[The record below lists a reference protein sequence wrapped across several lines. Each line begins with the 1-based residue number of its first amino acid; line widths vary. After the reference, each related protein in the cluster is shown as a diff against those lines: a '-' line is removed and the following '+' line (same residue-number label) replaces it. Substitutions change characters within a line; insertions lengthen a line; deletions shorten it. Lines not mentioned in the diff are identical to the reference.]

1 MKKISIIIPVYNNFE
16 LTLQCINSIK
26 KHCRE
31 DFYEIIVSD
40 DNSIDDTKKFFESQD
55 EIKYI
60 RNKENRGFSFTCNRG
75 AEVARGKYL
84 LFLNNDTLLIDDIL
98 TKFLKTFEKHPEV
111 GIIGA
116 KLLYPDNTIQHAGVI
131 IYPDKKLDHFLRY
144 FPSDYPAANKIRE
157 LDIVTGACFGVKK
170 DLFFKLG
177 KFNEKFFNGFEDVD
191 FCIRARVNG
200 YKILYNPEITLY
212 HLEEK
217 TRKRNKQREKKNS
230 KVLNSIWREKNLP
243 EPSIYIFEEGF
254 DYKFRELGFYIV
266 KRENQKIRHQEDYLI
281 KLINKEPLNFDAF
294 KALIYIYV
302 EEKNY
307 EKALY
312 FALELIK
319 FEPLIENYQII
330 KRILELKKD
339 FEKASKIKKLINEFI
354 QDSIKLSYWAKYWAK
369 YYIDIKNH
377 KMANYFLEWLKNFH

>member
-1 MKKISIIIPVYNNFE
+1 MKKISIVIPVYNNFE
-16 LTLQCINSIK
+16 LTLKCINSIK
-26 KHCRE
+26 KHCR
-31 DFYEIIVSD
+31 DDNYEIIIVD
-40 DNSIDDTKKFFESQD
+40 DCSTDETKEFFESQD
-55 EIKYI
+55 EVRYI
-60 RNKENRGFSFTCNRG
+60 RNKENRGFSYTCNRG

-131 IYPDKKLDHFLRY
+131 VYPDKKLDHFLRY
-144 FPSDYPAANKIRE
+144 FPADYPAANKIRE
-157 LDIVTGACFGVKK
+157 LDIVTGACFCVKK

-191 FCIRARVNG
+191 FCIRVRENG
-200 YKILYNPEITLY
+200 FKVLYNPEITLY

-217 TRKRNKQREKKNS
+217 TRKRNKQREKNNS
-230 KVLNSIWREKNLP
+230 KILNSIWYEKHLP
-243 EPSIYIFEEGF
+243 EPSNYIYEEGF

-266 KRENQKIRHQEDYLI
+266 KQKNQKIRFEEDYLI

-294 KALIYIYV
+294 KALVSIYID
-302 EEKNY
+302 KKDY
-307 EKALY
+307 EKALF
-312 FALELIK
+312 FAFELIK

-330 KRILELKKD
+330 KKILELKKD
-339 FEKASKIKKLINEFI
+339 FEKASKIKNLINEFV